1 MYGVVRHGARYPT
14 TKRAAETGKIK
25 AMLIAK
31 LGLPFVSDQSNV
43 PPEFYGDLS
52 EEGMIE
58 QYCLAIRLKAKLP
71 QLLQQPYSR
80 QHYDLKSSQTSR
92 TLKRYIHNY
101 PSSPLS
107 LASRPARSQLFNVKV
122 WFLFSVSVQH

>member
-1 MYGVVRHGARYPT
+1 MYGVVRHGARYAT

-31 LGLPFVSDQSNV
+31 LGLPFVSDQNNV
-43 PPEFYGDLS
+43 SPEFYGDLS

-92 TLKRYIHNY
+92 TLKRYIITIH
-101 PSSPLS
+101 
-107 LASRPARSQLFNVKV
+107 PAPCP
-122 WFLFSVSVQH
+122 